1 MGHRSVGRREGTPN
15 VVPGM
20 PRDHPT
26 SIPAAG
32 GPQSDSNRA
41 HGSHSIFVH
50 QSVVFHDI
58 LQPGRGFQ

>member
-1 MGHRSVGRREGTPN
+1 MGHRSVGRREGTSN

-41 HGSHSIFVH
+41 HGSHFFLYP
-50 QSVVFHDI
+50 QSLVFDDI